1 MLRLVHPLP
10 LYLLQGLQLF
20 RKIALKDGKGEAG
33 FLGKVLRV
41 HVHEIGLPGR
51 GIPPEVEGVGIEVRL
66 ILWVRPE
73 GEGGGLSE
81 MDGQSSSSISSE

>member
-51 GIPPEVEGVGIEVRL
+51 GIPPEVEGVGIEVGR
-66 ILWVRPE
+66 IL
-73 GEGGGLSE
+73 
-81 MDGQSSSSISSE
+81 